1 MHIFNDYGMIR
12 LGDSMKR
19 NIENRLV
26 AWKDSNNKKPLII
39 KGARQVGK
47 TFSIR
52 RFAQENYDHV
62 VEINFERQLEFVKL
76 FESTRDPEEILAY
89 LKLTYMGVPF
99 DDNTLLFLDE
109 IQASSDALTAL
120 KFMAETFPT
129 DIICSGS
136 VLGVAIASSTS
147 FPVGY
152 VETWDMF
159 PLSFIEFI
167 KAYGVDDQMIQSMET
182 ALVNYSPLPDVIH
195 NKMNEI
201 YKDYVVVGGMP
212 EVVQAFVKNKSYR
225 EALIIQRRIVS
236 DYSNDMAKYALGS
249 DRIKTRE
256 CFESIPLQLA
266 KDNKKFQYSVVKKGY
281 NARYFDS
288 SLRWL
293 EDSGLVIKVNK
304 LNQVKRPLD
313 ANKVLS
319 SFKIYM
325 FDTGLLISQFDESD
339 IKELLSGN
347 LGIYKGAIFEN
358 IVAQTFRHK
367 DKKTYYYEPTHHLEI
382 DFITYFE
389 GDITPFE
396 VKSSIK
402 TSSISFNNFIDK
414 EKPKKSFRIS
424 MKNMGK
430 DEGRNAHYIPFY
442 LLELLLDHESTLLI

>member
-1 MHIFNDYGMIR
+1 MYGHGIIHV
-12 LGDSMKR
+12 GDSMKR
-19 NIENRLV
+19 NIEKRLIE
-26 AWKDSNNKKPLII
+26 WKNSDNKKPLII

-47 TFSIR
+47 TYSIR
-52 RFAQENYDHV
+52 RFAEKHYEHV
-62 VEINFERQLEFVKL
+62 VEINFERQLEFVSL
-76 FESTRDPEEILAY
+76 FENTRDPNEILAF
-89 LKLTYMGVPF
+89 LKLTYLDVPF
-99 DDNTLLFLDE
+99 DDTTLLFMDE

-159 PLSFIEFI
+159 PMSFIEFL

-182 ALVNYSPLPDVIH
+182 ALVNYSPLPEVIH
-195 NKMNEI
+195 NKMNDI

-212 EVVQAFVKNKSYR
+212 EVVQAFVTNKSYR
-225 EALIIQRRIVS
+225 EALTIQRRIVS
-236 DYSNDMAKYALGS
+236 DYSNDMAKYAVGS

-266 KDNKKFQYSVVKKGY
+266 KDNKKFQYSVIKKGY

-293 EDSGLVIKVNK
+293 EDSGLVIKVNR

-313 ANKVLS
+313 ANKDLS

-325 FDTGLLISQFDESD
+325 FDTGLLVSQFDESD

-347 LGIYKGAIFEN
+347 LGLYKGAIFEN
-358 IVAQTFRHK
+358 IVAQTFKNKHK
-367 DKKTYYYEPTHHLEI
+367 TTYYYEPTHHLEI

-396 VKSSIK
+396 VKASIK
-402 TSSISFNNFIDK
+402 TSSISFNNFIK
-414 EKPKKSFRIS
+414 REKPKKSFRVS
-424 MKNMGK
+424 MKNIGK
-430 DEGRNAHYIPFY
+430 DEASNVYYIPFY
-442 LLELLLDHESTLLI
+442 LLELLLDHELELIM

>member
-120 KFMAETFPT
+120 KFMSESFPT

-136 VLGVAIASSTS
+136 VLGVAIAASTS

-159 PLSFIEFI
+159 PMSFIEFM
-167 KAYGVDDQMIQSMET
+167 KAYGIDDQMIESMEN
-182 ALVNYSPLPDVIH
+182 ALINCVRLSEVVH
-195 NKMNEI
+195 HKMNDI
-201 YKDYVVVGGMP
+201 FKDYVVIGGMP
-212 EVVQAFVKNKSYR
+212 EVVNAFMGSKSYR
-225 EALIIQRRIVS
+225 DALAIQRRIVS

-288 SLRWL
+288 SLQWL
-293 EDSGLVIKVNK
+293 QDSGLVIKVNK
-304 LNQVKRPLD
+304 LNQVKRPLEAHKD
-313 ANKVLS
+313 LS
-319 SFKIYM
+319 NFKIYM

-430 DEGRNAHYIPFY
+430 DEVRNVHYIPLY